1 MYGQGEKNMKR
12 MLAILLLTVIL
23 MGVFSTL
30 NSAVVWDNPAD
41 IFRYDN
47 VDFYG
52 VGTETSDGHIL
63 TSWRSGTGD
72 DKRCY
77 VQKYNSEMLPV
88 WENPVSIINGGYSVI
103 QILET
108 SDGNYIVLWLL
119 NTSYTSR
126 LMAIK
131 LAPDGT
137 HIWNPEGVI
146 VINYLSYGDP
156 RYKAVADRQGGAY
169 LAIEDRTHTEIYL
182 QHIDS
187 NGSVS
192 LGANGIAL
200 TTFDGLY
207 YPDLIVG
214 NDNNAIV
221 SYCYNSEI
229 TLSKITPTGTNLWT
243 QTIVQPEPHNAYVR
257 PYLTPA
263 DGDSLYVAA
272 CSGFRILVY
281 KYDTNGNSL
290 WQNPVTISEPGGTGL
305 LMDSYSVKLVTVNDA
320 GMFIT
325 WLERESQGSYDN
337 LYIQKV
343 SPTGQK
349 LWGEDGHH
357 IYGDGSVE
365 IYDYVLKS
373 DSMGGVYLDY
383 NSLQVDASGYH
394 CSSYVQHITS
404 AGTMWTQS
412 VLAADITF
420 SGSQGLWLMGAV
432 SNGNLVLC
440 WRGFRDNVSGIFA
453 QVINLQGSLLL
464 NEDGNAI
471 ETGYHGYG
479 NEPVLTSGVNSVMAF
494 WLQMNMIGSPYAAW
508 QVRYQ
513 KVVDTGNLS
522 LPLNGTALSI
532 GYNQTLSNLQAITS
546 QDNYTL
552 VTWAENYSTL
562 RGQMFNPSGSIIWET
577 GGRIITS
584 SLSNSSQYKLS
595 TDGNGI
601 NIIWVGNSRRIFG
614 QRYAEGE
621 YLWLPSGN
629 QLVQN
634 HPDYPNYYC
643 TLTAVAGNYLTWTL
657 NPSSTEAGGIL
668 AGFAYVMKFDDAG
681 GTVSG
686 FNSYGNRICNLPLD
700 YNWGQSVQEVTLF
713 GEEAIL
719 VVSNWQQWY
728 DEQEYQYYY
737 IDERVVQKISSTGDQ
752 MLNADGLEWHYSGVT
767 ITHNN
772 EIFYA
777 DGLNIYRYDANL
789 TQTGVYQ
796 VSGIN
801 TQNMRYIRVF
811 VTDENRLLIAA
822 QASISN
828 NWEALHFYFDLS
840 ANSFFLPEDMLL
852 ASENNMYSLT
862 AARLGDDFA
871 VMWSAG
877 STYYSD
883 VMQMNLVNNG
893 EVGNDDETEVQ
904 VTGLQ
909 GNYPNPFT
917 SETGI
922 SYSLVKSGQ
931 VKLSI
936 YNTKGQ
942 LVRQIVNELQ
952 GKGSYS
958 VCWNGTDCNNSRVAS
973 GVYFY
978 RLETQDGA
986 QSRKCL
992 LLR

>member
-1 MYGQGEKNMKR
+1 VKKNMKR
-12 MLAILLLTVIL
+12 TLTILLLTVIL
-23 MGVFSTL
+23 TGVFCTL

-52 VGTETSDGHIL
+52 VGTETSDNHIL
-63 TSWRSGTGD
+63 TSWLSGTGD
-72 DKRCY
+72 DKRY
-77 VQKYNSEMLPV
+77 YIQKFDSEMLPV
-88 WENPVSIINGGYSVI
+88 WENPVPLVNAGFSVI

-108 SDGNYIVLWLL
+108 SDGNYVVLWLL

-146 VINYLSYGDP
+146 VINNPTYGDP
-156 RYKAVADRQGGAY
+156 TYKAVADRQGGVY

-187 NGSVS
+187 SGSVS
-192 LGANGIAL
+192 LGVNGIAI
-200 TTFDGLY
+200 TTYDGLY

-243 QTIVQPEPHNAYVR
+243 QTIAQPDPYNAYVH

-272 CSGFRILVY
+272 CSGYRILVY

-290 WQNPVTISEPGGTGL
+290 WLNPVTISESGGTGFL
-305 LMDSYSVKLVTVNDA
+305 VDSFSVKLVTVNDA

-325 WLERESQGSYDN
+325 WMDSESQGSYDD

-343 SPTGQK
+343 SPAGQK
-349 LWGEDGHH
+349 LWGEGGYH

-365 IYDYVLKS
+365 IYDYVLTN
-373 DSMGGVYLDY
+373 DNMGGVYLDFNPMY
-383 NSLQVDASGYH
+383 HDASGYH
-394 CSSYVQHITS
+394 TSSYVQHITS
-404 AGTMWTQS
+404 AGTMWTQP
-412 VLAADITF
+412 VLAADIRY
-420 SGSQGLWLMGAV
+420 SGSQGLWLLGGV
-432 SNGNLVLC
+432 VEGKLVLC
-440 WRGFRDNVSGIFA
+440 WKGFRDNVSGIFA
-453 QVINLQGSLLL
+453 QVIGLQGSLLL
-464 NEDGNAI
+464 NEDGNGI

-479 NEPVLTSGVNSVMAF
+479 NEPVLTSGVNSVLAF
-494 WLQMNMIGSPYAAW
+494 WLEQNVIGSPYAAW

-513 KVVDTGNLS
+513 KVDDTGNLS

-546 QDNYTL
+546 QDNYVL
-552 VTWAENYSTL
+552 VTWVEYGSTL
-562 RGQMFNPSGSIIWET
+562 RGQMFNPSGNIMWEQ
-577 GGRIITS
+577 GGIVITQ
-584 SLSNSSQYKLS
+584 SLFNFTQYRLS
-595 TDGNGI
+595 TDGNCI
-601 NIIWVGNSRRIFG
+601 NVAWVGNFRRVFG
-614 QRYAEGE
+614 QRYAQGISVW
-621 YLWLPSGN
+621 YPSGI

-634 HPDYPNYYC
+634 HPDYPDYNCYLRAM
-643 TLTAVAGNYLTWTL
+643 TGNYVTWTL
-657 NPSSTEAGGIL
+657 NPPSTAEGGTL
-668 AGFAYVMKFDDAG
+668 AGFAYVMKFDEAG
-681 GTVSG
+681 GIVNG
-686 FNSYGNRICNLPLD
+686 FNSYGNRICNLSTG
-700 YNWGQSVQEVTLF
+700 YNWGQSVEEATQF
-713 GEEAIL
+713 GEDL
-719 VVSNWQQWY
+719 VLGVSNWTRYY
-728 DEQEYQYYY
+728 DTHDYTYYY
-737 IDERVVQKISSTGDQ
+737 YDERVVQKISASGDQ
-752 MLNADGLEWHYSGVT
+752 MLDADGLEWHYNGVT
-767 ITHNN
+767 LTHNN

-789 TQTGVYQ
+789 VQTGVYQ

-801 TQNMRYIRVF
+801 TQTMRNIRVF
-811 VTDENRLLIAA
+811 VTDENRLLIAG
-822 QASISN
+822 QASISG
-828 NWEALHFYFDLS
+828 NWKALHYYFDLS
-840 ANSFFLPEDMLL
+840 ANSFFLPADMFL
-852 ASENNMYSLT
+852 ATENNMYSIS

-877 STYYSD
+877 YSGYAD

-917 SETGI
+917 FETGI

-931 VKLSI
+931 VKLSV

-942 LVRQIVNELQ
+942 LVRQIINALQ
-952 GKGSYS
+952 DKGPHTVS
-958 VCWNGTDCNNSRVAS
+958 WDGTDSKNSKVAS